1 MISSLI
7 KDDTDKKYEDYNQEL
22 VDPIADILLFLGV
35 ISFMVSIF
43 FCFACYKYRNFA
55 KVLFYFEC
63 ISATIFT
70 MMSKESQ
77 TNLKTFFVWLVLL
90 FCFYT
95 DSANQIIFGIVTLAF
110 QLFIVLPFFLLN
122 DVHGLSLATD
132 VVLLIEFFIIAT
144 IFGMFSSFVLQM
156 YLH

>member
-7 KDDTDKKYEDYNQEL
+7 KDDTDKKYEHYNKEI

-43 FCFACYKYRNFA
+43 FCFACYKYRHFT

-70 MMSKESQ
+70 MMAKESQ

-90 FCFYT
+90 FIFYT
-95 DSANQIIFGIVTLAF
+95 DSASQIIFGIVTLAF

-122 DVHGLSLATD
+122 DVHALSLATD

-144 IFGMFSSFVLQM
+144 IFGMFSSFVLQL